1 MARIAVEE
9 SLNNVKEALENNGH
23 EVVRI
28 DAKNMDDCQCC
39 IISGQDKDV
48 MGISNAAT
56 QASVINADGLSADEI
71 VKQVN
76 QHAAE

>member
-1 MARIAVEE
+1 LARIAVEE

-23 EVVRI
+23 EVVRME
-28 DAKNMDDCQCC
+28 ANNMDNCQCC

-48 MGISNAAT
+48 MGVENAET
-56 QASVINADGLSADEI
+56 QASVINADGLTAEEI

-76 QHAAE
+76 QRTAQ